1 MNPDLLLT
9 VNGAAQRL
17 PDGTTVDAL
26 LHTMELAGKRV
37 AVEVNDSIVPRS
49 QHASTRL
56 ANGDRVE
63 IVIAV
68 GGG

>member
-9 VNGAAQRL
+9 VNGTAQRL
-17 PDGTTVDAL
+17 PVGTTVGAL
-26 LHTMELAGKRV
+26 LQTMELAGKRV

-49 QHASTRL
+49 QHASTWL

>member
-17 PDGTTVDAL
+17 PAGTTVGAL
-26 LHTMELAGKRV
+26 LQTMELAGKRV
-37 AVEVNDSIVPRS
+37 AVELNDSIVPRS
-49 QHASTRL
+49 QHASTCL

>member
-9 VNGAAQRL
+9 VNGTAQRL
-17 PDGTTVDAL
+17 PVGTTVGAL
-26 LHTMELAGKRV
+26 LQTMELAGKRV

-56 ANGDRVE
+56 TDGDRVE